1 MSMDEVGLVFLV
13 GVLIGDR
20 GEGGAVYAPY
30 RQYIDILSKWINDPD
45 ALIKG
50 LSEKGKLAIQKHGSG
65 YRVALMDVDAVGKA
79 RALLMPPS
87 REAFVKVMDEAIRQ
101 SANPLTG
108 YADIG
113 SVIKAISTKLGIDGN
128 DAEEMVIKAVLG
140 SKSYILAYGGSHR
153 IKVGSSYYGLIKK
166 VN

>member
-1 MSMDEVGLVFLV
+1 MDEVGLVFLV
-13 GVLIGDR
+13 GVLIGDG

-30 RQYIDILSKWINDPD
+30 KQYMDILSRWVNNPE

-50 LSEKGKLAIQKHGSG
+50 LSEKGKLVVQKHGSG
-65 YRVALMDVDAVGKA
+65 YRVALMDLDAVGRA

-113 SVIKAISTKLGIDGN
+113 SVIKIVSSKLGIDSD

-140 SKSYILAYGGSHR
+140 SKSYILAYGGSRR

>member
-1 MSMDEVGLVFLV
+1 MDEVGLVFLV
-13 GVLIGDR
+13 GVLIGDG

-30 RQYIDILSKWINDPD
+30 KQYMDILSRWVNNPE

-50 LSEKGKLAIQKHGSG
+50 LSEKGKLAVQKHGSG
-65 YRVALMDVDAVGKA
+65 YRVALMDLDAVGRA

-113 SVIKAISTKLGIDGN
+113 SVIKIVSSKLGIDGD
-128 DAEEMVIKAVLG
+128 DAEEMVIEAALS
-140 SKSYILAYGGSHR
+140 SKSYILAYGGSRR